1 MSGYNS
7 IGLLTDRTVGMTIT
21 ANKLSG
27 STISFTI
34 TLPSAGL
41 KDPLRA
47 LEPLRQ
53 EMLLQLQL
61 DRDEGNEDDSTQGS
75 NDSTPQAA
83 DRA

>member
-7 IGLLTDRTVGMTIT
+7 IGLLTDRNVGMTIS
-21 ANKLSG
+21 ANRLSM

-53 EMLLQLQL
+53 EMLFQLLL
-61 DRDEGNEDDSTQGS
+61 DRDERDEDDSAQGS
-75 NDSTPQAA
+75 NDPSTQAA
-83 DRA
+83 DGS